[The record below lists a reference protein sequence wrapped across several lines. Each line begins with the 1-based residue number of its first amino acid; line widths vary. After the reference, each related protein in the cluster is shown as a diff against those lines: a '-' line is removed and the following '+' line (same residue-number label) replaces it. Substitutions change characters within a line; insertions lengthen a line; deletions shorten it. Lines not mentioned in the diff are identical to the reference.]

1 MNIRD
6 GMDKNYGGGKIMEN
20 IKDELRTPIVLVGM
34 MGAGKS
40 HVGSALARQLDLEFF
55 DSDKLVEE
63 RAGCSVSEIFERFGE
78 EKFRESEKNVILNL
92 LNGPPCVVAT
102 GGGAIANEETLHAI
116 KEKSLSVWLNP
127 DIDILV
133 ERVDGRGGRPLL
145 DGQSP
150 KEKLSEL
157 LDKRKAMYAQADITL
172 DIHEDNKAETMK
184 RLIKLLSEQL
194 NSARF

>member
-1 MNIRD
+1 
-6 GMDKNYGGGKIMEN
+6 MEN